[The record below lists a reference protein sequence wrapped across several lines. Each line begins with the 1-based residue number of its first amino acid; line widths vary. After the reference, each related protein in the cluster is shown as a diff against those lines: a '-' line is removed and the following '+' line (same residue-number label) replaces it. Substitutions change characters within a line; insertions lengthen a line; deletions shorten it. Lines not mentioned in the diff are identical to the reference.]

1 EESLTYEN
9 RYTTIKWMYEGDKLS
24 YQRTQSEE
32 SDKAKD
38 ITWVAY
44 RQHLFT
50 SILVSKDN
58 PFESG
63 EMHSVY
69 LPKEDQEEKADY
81 LKDFS
86 TTFPIQLDG
95 GEFSKSMNLY
105 YGPNDYNLLKHYD
118 KYELGQVTPLGWW
131 IFGWLNR
138 TIIIPI
144 FNLLVSAL
152 PAGIAIILLTII
164 IKLLLSPVQYK
175 QFLSQAKRQ
184 VLQPEINE
192 LNEKYKDN
200 KMKLQQETMK
210 LNKKAGINMTSG
222 CLVGLMQ
229 APIFYAMFRFFPSAF
244 QLRHES
250 FLWA

>member
-1 EESLTYEN
+1 LEFRRVLFRSQSDPITLNWELKSRRLEESLTYEN

-118 KYELGQVTPLGWW
+118 KYE
-131 IFGWLNR
+131 
-138 TIIIPI
+138 
-144 FNLLVSAL
+144 
-152 PAGIAIILLTII
+152 
-164 IKLLLSPVQYK
+164 
-175 QFLSQAKRQ
+175 
-184 VLQPEINE
+184 
-192 LNEKYKDN
+192 
-200 KMKLQQETMK
+200 
-210 LNKKAGINMTSG
+210 
-222 CLVGLMQ
+222 
-229 APIFYAMFRFFPSAF
+229 
-244 QLRHES
+244 
-250 FLWA
+250 